1 MKIEM
6 YTKTTNFED
15 LAAGDVFIFEGDVF
29 MKVIF
34 SEEFDYPYSN
44 ASGYV
49 RLSDGHMM
57 IEYPDK
63 DVKRLNG
70 AYVVE

>member
-1 MKIEM
+1 MKVEM
-6 YTKTTNFED
+6 NTKTARFKD
-15 LAAGDVFIFEGDVF
+15 LAAGDVFLFKGNVF

-34 SEEFDYPYSN
+34 SEKFDYPYSN

-49 RLSDGHMM
+49 RLTDGHMM
-57 IEYPDK
+57 LEYPDK
-63 DVKRLNG
+63 DLKKLDG